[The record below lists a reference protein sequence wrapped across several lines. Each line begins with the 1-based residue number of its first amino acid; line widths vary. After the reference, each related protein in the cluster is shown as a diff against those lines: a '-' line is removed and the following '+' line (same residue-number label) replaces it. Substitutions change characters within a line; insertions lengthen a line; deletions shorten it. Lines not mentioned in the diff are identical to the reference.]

1 MNLIN
6 YFRSVTN
13 LPMQGN
19 LTEKE
24 GFSTVDLLIKA
35 ACFVIK
41 VTDVLNIKE
50 ADTNLY
56 TRRST
61 FTEPS
66 PSVRIP

>member
-1 MNLIN
+1 
-6 YFRSVTN
+6 
-13 LPMQGN
+13 MQGN
-19 LTEKE
+19 LTERE

-35 ACFVIK
+35 ACFVTKVNGIFSIK
-41 VTDVLNIKE
+41 A
-50 ADTNLY
+50 ADINLY